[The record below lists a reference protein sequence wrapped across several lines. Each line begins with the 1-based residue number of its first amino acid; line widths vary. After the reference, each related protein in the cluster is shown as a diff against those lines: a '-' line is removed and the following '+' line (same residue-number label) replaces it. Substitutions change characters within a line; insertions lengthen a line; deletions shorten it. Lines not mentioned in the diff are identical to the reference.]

1 MSESE
6 EIGVGIEALVD
17 TFRRMGLMWR
27 LLPATVFADDTNTP
41 SSMRIT
47 IDGDTEPT
55 RAISMVGLP
64 PQGARVFV
72 VVVPPAGNYV
82 VGRSGRASTVNENG
96 VGAAAAS
103 DATSSAAYANL
114 LGTSSFA
121 FTKQDAASRLKVTI
135 HAGGFVSVAGTR
147 PMYGVLLGA
156 TDYDVVSQ
164 TINVINSH
172 TNISGFSYLT
182 SVPAGAYTV
191 QGRWRRAAGTGS
203 ITRNNE
209 DWLSI
214 SVKELT

>member
-1 MSESE
+1 VSEAE
-6 EIGVGIEALVD
+6 EVGVGIEALVE

-41 SSMRIT
+41 TSLRIT
-47 IDGDTEPT
+47 IDGDTDPT
-55 RAISMVGLP
+55 RAISLVGLP
-64 PQGARVFV
+64 PQGSRVFV
-72 VVVPPAGNYV
+72 MVVPPQGNYV
-82 VGRSGRASTVNENG
+82 VGRSGRASTLNENG
-96 VGAAAAS
+96 VGAAAAA

-114 LGTSSFA
+114 SGTSSFA
-121 FTKQDAASRLKVTI
+121 FVKQDAASRLKVTI
-135 HAGGFVSVAGTR
+135 HAGAFVSAAGTK
-147 PMYGVLLGA
+147 PMYGVQIGG

-164 TINVINSH
+164 TINVTNTH
-172 TNISGFSYLT
+172 VNISGFSYLT
-182 SVPAGAYTV
+182 GVPAGSYTV

>member
-1 MSESE
+1 MSEAE

-41 SSMRIT
+41 SSTKIT
-47 IDGDTEPT
+47 LDGDTDPT
-55 RAISMVGLP
+55 RAISMVGLV

-72 VVVPPAGNYV
+72 MVVPPAGNYI
-82 VGRSGRASTVNENG
+82 VGRSGRASIVNENG
-96 VGAAAAS
+96 VGAAGVS
-103 DATSSAAYANL
+103 DSTSSAAYANL

-121 FTKQDAASRLKVTI
+121 FVKQDASSRLKVTM
-135 HAGGFVSVAGTR
+135 HAGAFISIAATR
-147 PMYGVLLGA
+147 PMYGVTLGA

-164 TINVINSH
+164 TINPINTH

-182 SVPAGAYTV
+182 GVPAGAYTV
-191 QGRWRRAAGTGS
+191 QGRWRRAAGTGV
-203 ITRNNE
+203 IQRNTE

>member
-1 MSESE
+1 VSEAE

-27 LLPATVFADDTNTP
+27 LLPATVFAADTNTP
-41 SSMRIT
+41 SSTQIT

-55 RAISMVGLP
+55 RGISLLGLL

-72 VVVPPAGNYV
+72 MVVPPQGNYI
-82 VGRSGRASTVNENG
+82 VGRSGRASIVNENG
-96 VGAAAAS
+96 VGAAGVA

-135 HAGGFVSVAGTR
+135 HAGGFVSVAGTK

-164 TINVINSH
+164 TINTINAH
-172 TNISGFSYLT
+172 TNVSGFSYL
-182 SVPAGAYTV
+182 SGVAAGAYTV
-191 QGRWRRAAGTGS
+191 QGRWRRAAGAGS
-203 ITRNNE
+203 ITRNTE